1 MNIIIIGLG
10 SMGKRRIRCLHA
22 LGQKSIRG
30 VEARA
35 DRRDEAA
42 QKYGLPTFATLEAA
56 LAAGPADAFIISVPP
71 AAHHFYMSKGVE
83 HRVPFFIEASV
94 VDTGL
99 AETAAACAKLG
110 LLAAPSATMLF
121 HPAIQQ
127 IAGIISRGE
136 IGTVA
141 NVVHHMGNYLP
152 DWHTY
157 EKVSDFYV
165 SQRETG
171 GAREIVPFEMTWLA
185 GIFGLPLRV
194 SGHVRKT
201 IVIEGAEQIDDT
213 YNCIL
218 DYGKFLMVLIVDV
231 VARPSTRRTLINGSK
246 GQLIWDWSEN
256 CVRLYDP
263 VKETWDR
270 RPYDAGQSAAGYNA
284 NIGETMYI
292 EEIRNFI
299 DAIDGRRPYINT
311 LEKDHAVLKM
321 LYAVE
326 EADRTSRILGFKP

>member
-1 MNIIIIGLG
+1 MNIVIIGLG

-22 LGQKSIRG
+22 LEYKTLRG
-30 VEARA
+30 VDARA
-35 DRRDEAA
+35 DRRVETTE
-42 QKYGLPTFATLEAA
+42 KYGVPTFETLEAA
-56 LAAGPADAFIISVPP
+56 LVHGPADAFVISVPP
-71 AAHHFYMSKGVE
+71 DAHHIYMKRGVE
-83 HRVPFFIEASV
+83 LRVPFFIEASV
-94 VDTGL
+94 VDKGI
-99 AETAAACAKLG
+99 AETAAACRKLG

-121 HPAIQQ
+121 HPAIRQ
-127 IAGIISRGE
+127 IAEIISRGE

-165 SQRETG
+165 SKRETG

-185 GIFGLPLRV
+185 GIFGLPQRV

-201 IVIEGAEQIDDT
+201 IPIEGAEEIDDT

-218 DYGKFLMVLIVDV
+218 DYGKFLMVLLVDV

-246 GQLIWDWSEN
+246 GQLVWDWSEN
-256 CVRLYDP
+256 CVRVYDV
-263 VKETWDR
+263 VKDAWDR
-270 RPYDAGQSAAGYNA
+270 RPYDAGQAAAGYNS

-292 EEIRNFI
+292 EEIRNFL
-299 DAIDGRRPYINT
+299 DAVQGLRPYINT

-321 LYAVE
+321 LYTVE
-326 EADRTSRILGFKP
+326 EADRTSRILDFKP

>member
-1 MNIIIIGLG
+1 MNIVIIGLG

-22 LGQKSIRG
+22 LGYKSIRG
-30 VEARA
+30 VDARA
-35 DRRDEAA
+35 DRREEAT
-42 QKYGLPTFATLEAA
+42 QKHGVPTFATLEAA
-56 LAAGPADAFIISVPP
+56 LATDPADAFIISVPP
-71 AAHHFYMSKGVE
+71 GAHHIYMRKGVE
-83 HRVPFFIEASV
+83 LRVPFFIEASV
-94 VDTGL
+94 VDTGI

-127 IAGIISRGE
+127 IADIISRGE

-165 SQRETG
+165 SKRETG

-185 GIFGLPLRV
+185 GIFGLPKRV
-194 SGHVRKT
+194 SGNVRKT
-201 IVIEGAEQIDDT
+201 IYIEGAEEIDDT

-218 DYGKFLMVLIVDV
+218 DYGQFLMVLLVDV

-256 CVRLYDP
+256 CVRIYDAGKD
-263 VKETWDR
+263 VWDR
-270 RPYDAGQSAAGYNA
+270 RPYDAGQAAAGYNA

-292 EEIRNFI
+292 EEVRNFL
-299 DAIDGRRPYINT
+299 DAVQGKRTYLNT
-311 LEKDHAVLKM
+311 LEKDHVVLKM

-326 EADRTSRILGFKP
+326 EADRTSRIINFQP

>member
-1 MNIIIIGLG
+1 
-10 SMGKRRIRCLHA
+10 MGKRRIRCLHA
-22 LGQKSIRG
+22 LGEKSIRG
-30 VEARA
+30 VDART

-42 QKYGLPTFATLEAA
+42 QKYGIATFATLDAA
-56 LAAGPADAFIISVPP
+56 LAEGAADAFIISVPP
-71 AAHHFYMSKGVE
+71 AAHHIYMAEGVKR
-83 HRVPFFIEASV
+83 RVPFFIEASV

-99 AETAAACAKLG
+99 ADTAKKCRDLG

-127 IAGIISRGE
+127 IADIVKRGE

-157 EKVSDFYV
+157 EHVRDFYV
-165 SQRETG
+165 SKRETG

-185 GIFGLPLRV
+185 GIFGLPQRV
-194 SGHVRKT
+194 SGNVRKT
-201 IVIEGAEQIDDT
+201 IAIEGAEEIDDT

-218 DYGKFLMVLIVDV
+218 DYGKFLMVLLVDV
-231 VARPSTRRTLINGSK
+231 VARPSTRRTLINGSN
-246 GQLIWDWSEN
+246 GQLIWEWSEN
-256 CVRLYDP
+256 CVRVYDP
-263 VKETWDR
+263 VKNQWDS
-270 RPYDAGQSAAGYNA
+270 RPYDAGKAAAGYNA

-292 EEIRNFI
+292 EEIRNFL
-299 DAIDGRRPYINT
+299 DAVRGVRPFINT
-311 LEKDHAVLKM
+311 LEKDHAILKM

-326 EADRTSRILGFKP
+326 EADRTSRILDFKP